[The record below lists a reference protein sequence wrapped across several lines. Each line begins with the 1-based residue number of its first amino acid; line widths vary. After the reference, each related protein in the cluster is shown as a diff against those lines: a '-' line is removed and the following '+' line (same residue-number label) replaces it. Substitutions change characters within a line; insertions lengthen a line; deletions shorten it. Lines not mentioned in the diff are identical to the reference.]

1 MNIRCHFGWFRFFD
15 TFTIIILRYGSANRP
30 NLLVQSNTQ
39 DVMSTSATRH
49 RLKLKRKLSLHSKL
63 TGNRREDLVK
73 WERSHDQLEEYY
85 LQVYAGYTVDA
96 HTYCTATIIAYNRG
110 RTPTVLSHDSFD
122 PKRNT
127 LLPHST
133 THIAHQTFDTKTTLR
148 KTLNHS
154 LKSET
159 IKMHAARDV
168 GADVRVTWR
177 PKRRRRRDVTS
188 RAQRTRP
195 TDLPLTTPV
204 SISTHVH

>member
-1 MNIRCHFGWFRFFD
+1 MNIRCHFSWFRFFD

-85 LQVYAGYTVDA
+85 LQVYAGYTLDA

-154 LKSET
+154 SKSET
-159 IKMHAARDV
+159 KNAR
-168 GADVRVTWR
+168 RS
-177 PKRRRRRDVTS
+177 RRRRRRPRNVTS
-188 RAQRTRP
+188 RTSTPTWRQMRP
-195 TDLPLTTPV
+195 TDLPLPTPV